1 MRLSGSLLFSMLFID
16 TIIIFLFI
24 IIFLLCILQ
33 DQVDIIGYVVGIV
46 SSLFYI
52 GSRLSQIVKNVS
64 FKRVK

>member
-1 MRLSGSLLFSMLFID
+1 MLFID